1 MNVQSAPYFI
11 GVDIGNTK
19 TVYTL
24 VHEDGT
30 VLERL
35 RGPGA
40 NYQEIGAVE
49 MTSRVRDAIFK
60 LTRAAGISMEEIAA
74 VYYGAAGADTPADF
88 EVMRPALAEATPGA
102 AFDFDNDCWI
112 ALYSGTKGGPG
123 MVVTCGTG
131 NTNCAAN
138 ARDEKMRIGGLDEM
152 LGDYLGAYSIAK
164 YAASAAIRSE
174 DGRDEPTILQS
185 MLPEALGIASTAD
198 LIAMEVGPDHVTTIV
213 KTFFKA
219 AQAGDGKSLE
229 MCWSLV
235 KETLKIV
242 REFSNGLFL
251 DEPFTL
257 VLEGSVFKQKY
268 EPFMNMLK
276 LALDQKYDVKIVVPE
291 WDPVVGAIF
300 LSFKTAGLS
309 LEPAI
314 VHRIIETYSN
324 VEWLS

>member
-24 VHEDGT
+24 VHKDGA

-40 NYQEIGAVE
+40 NYQEIGAEE
-49 MTSRVRDAIFK
+49 MTRRVRDAVQKIIK
-60 LTRAAGISMEEIAA
+60 SAGITLEEIGA

-88 EVMRPALAEATPGA
+88 EIMRPALAEATPGVT
-102 AFDFDNDCWI
+102 FDFDNDCWI
-112 ALYSGTKGGPG
+112 ALYSGTQGGPG

-138 ARDEKMRIGGLDEM
+138 ARDEKMRIGGLEEM

-185 MLPEALGIASTAD
+185 MLPEALGISSTAD
-198 LIAMEVGPDHVTTIV
+198 LIAMEVGADHVTTIV
-213 KTFFKA
+213 KTFFKT

-229 MCWSLV
+229 ICWSLV

-242 REFSNGLFL
+242 REFYNGLFR

-268 EPFMNMLK
+268 EPFMKMLQ
-276 LALDQKYDVKIVVPE
+276 LALDQKYDVEIVVPE
-291 WDPVVGAIF
+291 WDPVVGAV
-300 LSFKTAGLS
+300 LLAYKTAGLS
-309 LEPAI
+309 PEQAI
-314 VHRIIETYSN
+314 VHRIIETYSK